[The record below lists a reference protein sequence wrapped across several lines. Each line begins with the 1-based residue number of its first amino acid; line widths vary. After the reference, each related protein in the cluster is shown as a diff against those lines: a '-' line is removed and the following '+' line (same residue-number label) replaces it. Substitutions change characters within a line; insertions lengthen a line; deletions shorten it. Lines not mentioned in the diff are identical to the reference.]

1 MDQLTF
7 DTDHRIRTMSVVLV
21 GIILSALALSLY
33 LLIAR
38 IVPNLFRIPAD
49 LPLLTL
55 SNLMLATIPAV
66 LGNTLG
72 FYLAY
77 RSPHPHALR
86 KFLIPAALFFVLF
99 MLPHIWTLFTGGTLS
114 AFALATL
121 INTVPVGLAVSV
133 FLSLRPKRTQ
143 TQNKR
148 LVFNKSPQA

>member
-1 MDQLTF
+1 MNQLTF
-7 DTDHRIRTMSVVLV
+7 DTNHRIRTMSVVLI
-21 GIILSALALSLY
+21 GIVLSALALSLN

-38 IVPNLFRIPAD
+38 LAPNLFGIPAD

-55 SNLMLATIPAV
+55 NTLMLATIPAV

-133 FLSLRPKRTQ
+133 FLNLRPKRAQ

-148 LVFNKSPQA
+148 LVFDKSPQA